1 MLRAVAQSCMA
12 TRDRNGHIERYQGFV
27 HDITEKKRS
36 EDEMRRRNRE
46 LNALNTMA
54 VIATQSF
61 DLDEILNLT
70 LRQVISLLGAEAGS
84 IYLAEPQNRFRRR
97 ANWGQRITDRQRL
110 AEVDFPTGLGDLLMP
125 SRAEVLTAEYL
136 PHLPQA
142 VTEFMRALDG
152 GSSIWGL
159 LWGKDQPLGL
169 MGITRGQV
177 RDYSN
182 NDENLLVAI
191 GRQLATTVE
200 KVRLY
205 EETCKAYEDL
215 RRAQEQLLQSEKM
228 SAIGQLTARVAHELD
243 NPLTAILG

>member
-1 MLRAVAQSCMA
+1 
-12 TRDRNGHIERYQGFV
+12 
-27 HDITEKKRS
+27 
-36 EDEMRRRNRE
+36 
-46 LNALNTMA
+46 MA

-97 ANWGQRITDRQRL
+97 ANWGQRITDRKRL
-110 AEVDFPTGLGDLLMP
+110 AEVDFPHGLGDLVMR

-142 VTEFMRALDG
+142 VTEFMRAVDG
-152 GSSIWGL
+152 GSSIWVL
-159 LWGKDQPLGL
+159 LWGKDDPIGL

-205 EETCKAYEDL
+205 EET
-215 RRAQEQLLQSEKM
+215 
-228 SAIGQLTARVAHELD
+228 
-243 NPLTAILG
+243 